1 METDNTP
8 PAVAQPAPESLNWLT
23 VVYKDIKPGKEAEA
37 LILHPKMSA
46 ASWSH
51 ALNDRDAALTT
62 PPAAAEQEP
71 VADAFMVHL
80 YNLGYKSGH
89 HDTVEG
95 RYIDLLGQDMDTYH
109 SDFVF
114 DYLAETCNTT
124 TGVRHD

>member
-62 PPAAAEQEP
+62 PPAAAEQERNFCP
-71 VADAFMVHL
+71 RCGKRTKDLNTIH
-80 YNLGYKSGH
+80 
-89 HDTVEG
+89 TCTPPREG
-95 RYIDLLGQDMDTYH
+95 T
-109 SDFVF
+109 
-114 DYLAETCNTT
+114 
-124 TGVRHD
+124 